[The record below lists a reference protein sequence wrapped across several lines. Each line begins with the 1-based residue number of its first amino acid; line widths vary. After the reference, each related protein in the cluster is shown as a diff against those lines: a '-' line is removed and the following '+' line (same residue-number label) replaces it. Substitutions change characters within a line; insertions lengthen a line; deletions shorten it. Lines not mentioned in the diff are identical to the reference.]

1 MNSIQEEILAIQ
13 SRLQEVLDKADDSEF
28 QRAVEQEDREAMLKA
43 IRNLKREI
51 LQAVSEKKIH
61 QVEVGE
67 VYFDSDTGH
76 KQEEQLR
83 SVQFEGEKLAETD
96 WNPSLQNSGHC
107 RTLFLVDREEGQFV
121 VHDVF
126 SSQWQGT
133 NSRYKIMGPFTAEE
147 VSDKWPDLASK
158 AGIEVP
164 KSLDK
169 ALA

>member
-1 MNSIQEEILAIQ
+1 MNSLQEEILAIQ
-13 SRLQEVLDKADDSEF
+13 SRLQEVTDKADDPEF
-28 QRAVEQEDREAMLKA
+28 QRAVEQEDRKAMLKTL
-43 IRNLKREI
+43 RDLKRAL
-51 LQAVSEKKIH
+51 LQAISEKTIH

-67 VYFDSDTGH
+67 VHFDQSTGH

-83 SVQFEGEKLAETD
+83 TVEFEGEKLAETD
-96 WNPSLQNSGHC
+96 WNPSLQNSGHN

-133 NSRYKIMGPFTAEE
+133 SSTYKIKGPYAAAE
-147 VSDKWPDLASK
+147 VSEKWPDLASK